1 MAGVDGHSRK
11 LHVPVQAA
19 RGRVVVVTSGFEVRE
34 RVDAVR
40 ARIRSAGGDPDRVRL
55 VAVTKGFG
63 VDVVRAALEAGLTDL
78 GESYAQELVAKATD
92 LSRETASSDAGLP
105 RPRWHFI
112 GRLQRNKIRKV
123 APYVSEWQS
132 VERLEIGREIA
143 RRAPGATVLVQV
155 NVSGERTKAGCA
167 PGELPALLHGLRD
180 LDLDVRGLMTIAPY
194 GPPEEQAA
202 PVFDELRRLADR
214 YDLPERS
221 MGMSHDLEVAIA
233 HGATTVRL
241 GSALFG
247 PRPDQ
252 PVVQN

>member
-1 MAGVDGHSRK
+1 MARVDGWPRVGD
-11 LHVPVQAA
+11 VPLRIARTGLVAVIAA
-19 RGRVVVVTSGFEVRE
+19 GELRH

-40 ARIRSAGGDPDRVRL
+40 ARIRSAGGDPARVRL

-63 VDVVRAALEAGLTDL
+63 VDVVRAALEAGLADL
-78 GESYAQELVAKATD
+78 GESYAQELVAKATA
-92 LSRETASSDAGLP
+92 LSGETAGSGEGLP

-132 VERLEIGREIA
+132 VERLETGSEIA
-143 RRAPGATVLVQV
+143 RRAPRATVLIQV
-155 NVSGERTKAGCA
+155 NVSGERSKAGCS
-167 PGELPALLHGLRD
+167 PMDLPDLLARLRD
-180 LDLDVRGLMTIAPY
+180 LGLDVRGLMTIAPY
-194 GPPEEQAA
+194 GPPEHAA
-202 PVFDELRRLADR
+202 AVFGELRRLADR
-214 YDLPERS
+214 YELPERS
-221 MGMSHDLEVAIA
+221 MGMSHDLDAAIA
-233 HGATTVRL
+233 QGATMVRL

>member
-1 MAGVDGHSRK
+1 MSAG
-11 LHVPVQAA
+11 
-19 RGRVVVVTSGFEVRE
+19 EVRH

-40 ARIRSAGGDPDRVRL
+40 TRIRSAGGDPDRVRL

-63 VDVVRAALEAGLTDL
+63 VDVVRAALAAGVADL
-78 GESYAQELVAKATD
+78 GESYAQELVAKAAALD
-92 LSRETASSDAGLP
+92 QEAADAGDGSP

-132 VERLEIGREIA
+132 VERLETGTEIA

-155 NVSGERTKAGCA
+155 SVSGERTKAGCSPA
-167 PGELPALLHGLRD
+167 DLPALLGGLRD
-180 LDLDVRGLMTIAPY
+180 LGLDVRGLMTIAPY
-194 GPPEEQAA
+194 GPPEQAA

-214 YDLPERS
+214 YELPERS
-221 MGMSHDLEVAIA
+221 MGMSHDLDVAIA

-252 PVVQN
+252 QVVQN